1 MPVEDLILGFSCLVC
16 VGALTGV
23 DLPTS
28 MALPCLVSAPPV
40 ASRVGFGV
48 HTESAAYLAA

>member
-23 DLPTS
+23 DLPTG
-28 MALPCLVSAPPV
+28 MALPCPVGAPPV

-48 HTESAAYLAA
+48 HTESAA